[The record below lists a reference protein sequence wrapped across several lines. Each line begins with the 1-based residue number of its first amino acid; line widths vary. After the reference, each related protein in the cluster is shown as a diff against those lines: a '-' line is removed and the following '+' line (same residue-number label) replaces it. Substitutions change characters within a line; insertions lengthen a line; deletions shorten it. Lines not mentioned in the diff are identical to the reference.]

1 MRVDG
6 DSLEGASLPIGRG
19 MLVSIVMD
27 LEFSMVE
34 PRASSI
40 LPGPG
45 VLLIRQ
51 TRSLKV
57 NLVIIIIFLMLG
69 YRLVLIL
76 PLVQPVILVLEP
88 TILL

>member
-57 NLVIIIIFLMLG
+57 NLEIEFRVTWGKASTSLSYI
-69 YRLVLIL
+69 
-76 PLVQPVILVLEP
+76 
-88 TILL
+88 